1 MQSLLTLISLP
12 APACFKRSG
21 CGTRNQASSPG
32 IREPLWPPPPCPG
45 SSVTTPASRP
55 SPGTPSTSARTAT
68 GSSDAPASGAW
79 TCQPG
84 GRIAAQGTQVKQHWT
99 KLYELGKGGG
109 DGFGAFL
116 ILNCVYFFSVCLYVS
131 LHLHMWRLIL
141 QALMVAVMKPYGQRS
156 VSSTNEWY
164 VTFY

>member
-12 APACFKRSG
+12 APACLKRSG

-32 IREPLWPPPPCPG
+32 IREPRWPPPPCPG

-55 SPGTPSTSARTAT
+55 SPVTPSTSSRTGT

-84 GRIAAQGTQVKQHWT
+84 GRAPAQGTQVKQHWS
-99 KLYELGKGGG
+99 KLYELGKRAGWIWSLSHSEPGV
-109 DGFGAFL
+109 FISSLFACMCRL
-116 ILNCVYFFSVCLYVS
+116 FFICGV
-131 LHLHMWRLIL
+131 
-141 QALMVAVMKPYGQRS
+141 
-156 VSSTNEWY
+156 WY
-164 VTFY
+164 CRPRW